1 MTVPGQRAHEIIESR
16 LSEFLGPHTARV
28 AVRTFSRNVQVN
40 GGGALG
46 REQAMRLLEALRPML
61 KTLLGSAQTEDLIVR
76 LRRELP

>member
-28 AVRTFSRNVQVN
+28 AVRTFSRSVPPN
-40 GGGALG
+40 GGDAFD
-46 REQAMRLLEALRPML
+46 RERAMHLLEALRPML
-61 KTLLGSAQTEDLIVR
+61 KTLLGSAQTEDLIVQ